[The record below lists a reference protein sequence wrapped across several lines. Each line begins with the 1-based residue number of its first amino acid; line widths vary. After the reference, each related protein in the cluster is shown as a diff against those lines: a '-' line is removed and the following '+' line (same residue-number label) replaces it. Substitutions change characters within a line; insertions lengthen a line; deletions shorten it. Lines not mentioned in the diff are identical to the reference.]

1 MIFATT
7 KSSSIGVWNSS
18 SFICC
23 ISRKIVLLFFEPF
36 FLPRFD
42 FVFVDRE
49 PLDLLICYDSLFMQ
63 RDYIIWPIIGQVI
76 LIIVSHRSPIFNIAI
91 FNSTECSI
99 VLSDSHPCSYVGM
112 FQNTIVFALLCGYH
126 IFLIYHKIHR
136 IRRRTNGILADRH
149 VWNEIET
156 VDTID
161 TFCNRF

>member
-36 FLPRFD
+36 FLPRLD

-76 LIIVSHRSPIFNIAI
+76 LIIVSHRFSISDIAI

-99 VLSDSHPCSYVGM
+99 VLCDSYPCLCVGAP
-112 FQNTIVFALLCGYH
+112 QYTIAFALLCGYH
-126 IFLIYHKIHR
+126 IFLIYHKINR
-136 IRRRTNGILADRH
+136 TRRRANWILTDRH
-149 VWNEIET
+149 VWNKIET
-156 VDTID
+156 LVAID
-161 TFCNRF
+161 TFC